1 MRILSKNAYFVWNFF
16 YRIVNLNKALI
27 NIIFYQ
33 VKLLKK
39 NDFFFSPE
47 TANLT
52 KVGSLVGVFESET
65 NETHERY

>member
-1 MRILSKNAYFVWNFF
+1 MKFFLQNCQSEQSSNQYIILSGET
-16 YRIVNLNKALI
+16 
-27 NIIFYQ
+27 
-33 VKLLKK
+33 VKKK
-39 NDFFFSPE
+39 TDFFFSPE